1 MVLSRD
7 EDNSLLTSLASI
19 TQRRHNME
27 LIAFSAAQTTT
38 QPTDASDEVNAAG
51 LGTLLWITV
60 LAVVFF
66 ILLAAAGLSLVGRRT
81 RG

>member
-1 MVLSRD
+1 
-7 EDNSLLTSLASI
+7 
-19 TQRRHNME
+19 ME

-51 LGTLLWITV
+51 LGTLLWVAV

-66 ILLAAAGLSLVGRRT
+66 VLLAAAGLSLIGSRRKT